1 MARESAPVTVVA
13 LSNRSYAILNLERQ
27 RVGAVHDGSTS
38 QRMLEL
44 DEPALDLCS
53 VARGLGVPA
62 TRVSSAEELVR
73 ALRNSYATPGPFFI
87 EALLPKGLT

>member
-1 MARESAPVTVVA
+1 
-13 LSNRSYAILNLERQ
+13 
-27 RVGAVHDGSTS
+27 
-38 QRMLEL
+38 MLEL